1 MLIYLDDYRKAK
13 SAKLIEHSRY
23 DEELL
28 CVNWNPAVSMIALT
42 CDQTPHEPSPTLPE
56 DTAMVEQD
64 FMDRV
69 YALASQI

>member
-13 SAKLIEHSRY
+13 SAKFIGQSRY

-28 CVNWNPAVSMIALT
+28 CANWNPAVSMIALS
-42 CDQTPHEPSPTLPE
+42 CDPTPHEPSPALPE

>member
-1 MLIYLDDYRKAK
+1 MLIYLDDYRNVK
-13 SAKLIEHSRY
+13 SAKFIGQSRY

-28 CVNWNPAVSMIALT
+28 CANWNPALSLIALS
-42 CDQTPHEPSPTLPE
+42 CDPTAHEPSPTLPE

-69 YALASQI
+69 YALATQI